1 MILAILRGTTG
12 KCKQFQIFG
21 FGIMNSKRALLA
33 SVIAL
38 LTFYSTASASP
49 KSYRFD
55 AFIQESQ
62 NRLNQFGLTQVP
74 NVTSDAAVATA
85 LRRKPQ
91 QQSARKKERRTL
103 SADIT
108 FDASYYYYEEPNFM
122 SDTSDPVFLSL
133 GLRDWDIDKSD
144 SPWHF
149 LYTIEITR
157 GWVNYDG
164 SGTLDKDY
172 YKFRGE
178 ALAGYKIG
186 NFTPIVGLGYRWLYD
201 DSGGLTSSTG
211 ALGYDRQSQY
221 LYIPSGAVF
230 EFNEKLK
237 IKGQFN
243 YLLAGMQTSYLSDIA
258 GFSDIE
264 NDQTSGWGADI
275 TVDYKINEKL
285 SVYSFYRYWDIDKS
299 DISIG
304 TFAGVLLFQAFE
316 PANTTTEVGIGFSY
330 KF

>member
-1 MILAILRGTTG
+1 
-12 KCKQFQIFG
+12 
-21 FGIMNSKRALLA
+21 MNSKRALLA

-49 KSYRFD
+49 KLYSFD

-62 NRLNQFGLTQVP
+62 NRLNQLRVTQVP
-74 NVTSDAAVATA
+74 RRAAWHAQSRSPYVRRSMPAFQNITSDAAVATT

-91 QQSARKKERRTL
+91 QQSARKKARRTL
-103 SADIT
+103 STEIT
-108 FDASYYYYEEPNFM
+108 FDASYYYYEEPNVM

-157 GWVNYDG
+157 GWVKYDG

-186 NFTPIVGLGYRWLYD
+186 NFIPIVGLGYRWLYD

-264 NDQTSGWGADI
+264 NDQTSGWGTDI